1 MHLLLIFWHD
11 EDVQRAPASFQDP
24 MEVAVAF
31 CTENLPP
38 SSHSEAFS
46 RCSSALAAHITERVD
61 PARNPSSSEHR
72 QQEEQPQQSATG
84 KDAANNMEPWLT
96 VPLNIDG
103 IETAL
108 EIYRGSVAEDLAD
121 EICRRKAFGLEESS
135 LESCLSQV
143 KGVRVRPYRLCVV

>member
-1 MHLLLIFWHD
+1 MVLFLFRHD
-11 EDVQRAPASFQDP
+11 DVQRAPALFQDP

-31 CTENLPP
+31 CTESLPP

-61 PARNPSSSEHR
+61 PARNSSSSGHR
-72 QQEEQPQQSATG
+72 QQEEQPQQSVIG
-84 KDAANNMEPWLT
+84 KDAANTIEPWLT

-108 EIYRGSVAEDLAD
+108 EIHRGSVAEDLAD
-121 EICRRKAFGLEESS
+121 EICRRKAFGLEASS
-135 LESCLSQV
+135 LDSCLSQV
-143 KGVRVRPYRLCVV
+143 KGVRLRSFGLCVI